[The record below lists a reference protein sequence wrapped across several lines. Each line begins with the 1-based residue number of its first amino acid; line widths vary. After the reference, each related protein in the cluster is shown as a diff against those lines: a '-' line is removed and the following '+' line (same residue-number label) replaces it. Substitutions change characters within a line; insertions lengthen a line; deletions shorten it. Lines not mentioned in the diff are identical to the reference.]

1 MNNSGNK
8 KMYAGLDVG
17 KFVCAFLILFYH
29 YFSEHGPLPGILD
42 EALSLYAIAVALF
55 MTISG
60 FLLFDKLETV
70 VDTRDRWKI
79 VKKQVIRIYTVY
91 LVWSVPYLLFTV
103 LRWDW
108 NSITFKF
115 IFWQIQ
121 EWIFKST
128 FYTIWFMPVLAI
140 GLILTFWL
148 TEKLPQ
154 KIVIFLS
161 IICYLIGSLL
171 LTYNFIGL
179 QIPGFNIFSD
189 FAETWLGG
197 ARGWLFYAFPLIMLG
212 RFMVKKKEQMKPFRM
227 GILSCLCVILMLGEA
242 LLIRFLAGRHTGID
256 LTLMMIPTVFCLLG
270 LLISVSLPARG
281 VYRWMRN
288 MSTLIFMSQR
298 IFLTVL
304 PACFPAVF
312 DFIFLNNY
320 IGSIIIGV
328 LVVGFSGIIICA
340 SRKISFLKKLY

>member
-108 NSITFKF
+108 NSITFEF

-128 FYTIWFMPVLAI
+128 FYTIWFMPMLAI
-140 GLILTFWL
+140 GLILTFWV
-148 TEKLPQ
+148 TEKLSQ

-189 FAETWLGG
+189 LAETWLGG

-212 RFMVKKKEQMKPFRM
+212 RFMVKKKDQMKPFRM
-227 GILSCLCVILMLGEA
+227 GILSCLCVILMLVEA
-242 LLIRFLAGRHTGID
+242 LLIRSLAGRHTGID
-256 LTLMMIPTVFCLLG
+256 LTFMMIPTVFCLLG
-270 LLISVSLPARG
+270 LLISISLPTRG
-281 VYRWMRN
+281 PYRWMRN

-304 PACFPAVF
+304 PSCLPTLF
-312 DFIFLNNY
+312 DFIFANNY
-320 IGSIIIGV
+320 IGAIIIGV
-328 LVVGFSGIIICA
+328 LVVGFSGIIICV
-340 SRKISFLKKLY
+340 SRKISFLNKLY